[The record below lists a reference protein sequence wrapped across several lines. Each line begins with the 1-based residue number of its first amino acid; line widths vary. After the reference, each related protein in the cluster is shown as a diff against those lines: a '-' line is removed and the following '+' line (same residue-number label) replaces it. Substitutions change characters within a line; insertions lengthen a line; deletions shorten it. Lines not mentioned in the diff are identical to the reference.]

1 MMPRFPQVIYFPDRF
16 IVVVLSAVLAYT
28 LNWEDKGLELLGHTE
43 ISSSQLFAF
52 NWPFR
57 VSHMKYIRTA
67 MSKAFIITLLGFFE
81 SSVAAKG
88 LGDSKPGGIQ
98 GMHMSANREMVALG
112 VANLL
117 GGCFMSLP
125 AFGGYGRSKV
135 NVQTGARTPMSSIFL
150 SLITLVSILVLLPY
164 LSYLPVSLPT
174 EPTTIQESMW

>member
-28 LNWEDKGLELLGHTE
+28 LNWEDKGLELLGNTE
-43 ISSSQLFAF
+43 ISSSELFSF

-57 VSHMKYIRTA
+57 FSHMNHIRTA

-88 LGDSKPGGIQ
+88 LGDSKPDGIQ

-135 NVQTGARTPMSSIFL
+135 NAQTGARTPMSSIFL
-150 SLITLVSILVLLPY
+150 SLITLIAILVLLPY
-164 LSYLPVSLPT
+164 LSYLPVSPFTNVIPSQVSLR
-174 EPTTIQESMW
+174 